1 MRMPDESELPVLRAY
16 VILNRVEDV
25 SSLLYDY
32 RAYLSN
38 ACL

>member
-1 MRMPDESELPVLRAY
+1 MPDENELPVLRAY

-32 RAYLSN
+32 RTSMKDL
-38 ACL
+38 